1 MISKNPKPLAPKPTK
16 PSEVPGLWGA
26 PTALGTRQDDPGG
39 SHHHGTCPLSGLQDF
54 DHSCFAMLKNHRKTT
69 EATEKENSELEE
81 CRERGPEKSA
91 DYKPATSSTIV
102 SATGNLPGRKEQRT
116 TRLE

>member
-1 MISKNPKPLAPKPTK
+1 M
-16 PSEVPGLWGA
+16 
-26 PTALGTRQDDPGG
+26 
-39 SHHHGTCPLSGLQDF
+39 SGLQDF

-81 CRERGPEKSA
+81 WRERDPEKSA